1 MQMLLN
7 QIKAVTDVVGNGP
20 FIVEK
25 VVPGESVTFK
35 KNPYYFK
42 GANLKWMA

>member
-7 QIKAVTDVVGNGP
+7 QIKSRTDVVGNGP

-35 KNPYYFK
+35 KTLTTLK
-42 GANLKWMA
+42 VNLKWMA